1 MLRPKKGMMTGRSM
15 VLPPSDLVQNP
26 VVAPIPPKTPTKR
39 APVKQAPIKRAPIKQ
54 APIKQAPVK
63 QAPVKQAPIKQ
74 APVKQAP
81 IKQAPILTPA
91 IGRPQVPTS
100 QLPEIINL
108 PRPEDNDAGNATID
122 QGFDPN
128 DPLNQT
134 VDFLTDE
141 PAPAP
146 APEPETEMTFT
157 FFKGAEEGKGN
168 PNYLFEQ
175 RGRNDKATVEDLEE
189 YFNAKKSNRLRES
202 FGDFDNYLAYMTERE
217 QLIQSGDYDVG
228 NWAEADAGFNEDQ
241 QMIFEG
247 DADLTIDP
255 SDPGQNLQNLQKQ
268 QTGAQSGAYNNWLN
282 SETNQALL
290 EKYGVNPEIYSDSG
304 DKFKWNGSA
313 YVKVEDVG
321 VGVSDYALAGM
332 TAAAGY
338 FLAPAIS
345 GALGAPASAATSAGA
360 TGGGITAGGIAS
372 SAAGNVLSQAIIQ
385 GAVNGEVD
393 TSTLGQA
400 ALAGGLDYIGN
411 AIKAQGLAAAGGDV
425 GAAVDNAI
433 WDMADKLGTDY
444 DTVFNIGSDIATGV
458 IQGDDVEDIALNAL
472 QTYTT
477 SEVQNLVRTT
487 FADSMGNVDVDNV
500 FREGQTSIPIA
511 ALNPL
516 IETAVGGAFGEDVN
530 AEDVLDSVYEGL
542 TYSDP
547 FSVDADMTLRFL
559 DPGIDL
565 PEFETDPDLFGS
577 TPQLIKEIEDAARY
591 IGRETE
597 DVVRAGGQAIAPIV
611 EPPAQVIGDVL
622 AEAEDVVRAGG
633 RVVDEAV
640 VQPTREFVKDVE
652 DVIKEA
658 APQGTTPEFVEVGID
673 FPSVNTPDINF
684 PSVGLPS
691 VDLPSLGMPQ
701 FAGGGGMFDP
711 LQYNVDYNPVQL
723 QQMITSAYGAQPAL
737 KDYEQ
742 ALAGLETRNLGML
755 S

>member
-1 MLRPKKGMMTGRSM
+1 MMSGPSM
-15 VLPPSDLVQNP
+15 VLPPVDTKGTTMPGMMYAGGTPDFDERTGQTTGTTKGEPTKQASIVTTT
-26 VVAPIPPKTPTKR
+26 TPT
-39 APVKQAPIKRAPIKQ
+39 
-54 APIKQAPVK
+54 
-63 QAPVKQAPIKQ
+63 
-74 APVKQAP
+74 
-81 IKQAPILTPA
+81 
-91 IGRPQVPTS
+91 
-100 QLPEIINL
+100 
-108 PRPEDNDAGNATID
+108 
-122 QGFDPN
+122 
-128 DPLNQT
+128 
-134 VDFLTDE
+134 
-141 PAPAP
+141 
-146 APEPETEMTFT
+146 PEPEPEMTFT

-189 YFNAKKSNRLRES
+189 YFNAKKSNRLREA

-228 NWAEADAGFNEDQ
+228 NWAEADAGFTEDQ

-255 SDPGQNLQNLQKQ
+255 SDPGQNLQNLRKQ

-290 EKYGVNPEIYSDSG
+290 QKYGVNPEVYSDSG

-338 FLAPAIS
+338 FLAPALS
-345 GALGAPASAATSAGA
+345 GALGAPASAA

-400 ALAGGLDYIGN
+400 ALAGGLEYIGN
-411 AIKAQGLAAAGGDV
+411 AIKAQGLAEVAGDV
-425 GAAVDNAI
+425 GATVDNAI

-458 IQGDDVEDIALNAL
+458 IQGDDIEDIALNAL
-472 QTYTT
+472 QTYTN

-516 IETAVGGAFGEDVN
+516 IETAVGGVFGEDVE
-530 AEDVLDSVYEGL
+530 AEDVLDAVYEGL

-565 PEFETDPDLFGS
+565 PEFKEDSDLFGD
-577 TPQLIKEIEDAARY
+577 TPQFIKEIEDAARFV
-591 IGRETE
+591 GREAE
-597 DVVRAGGQAIAPIV
+597 DVVRAGGEAIAPIV
-611 EPPAQVIGDVL
+611 EPPAQAIGDVL
-622 AEAEDVVRAGG
+622 AEAEDVVREGG
-633 RVVDEAV
+633 RTIDEAVIQPVYQEVIRPLDEAV

-658 APQGTTPEFVEVGID
+658 APQGTTPEFVEID
-673 FPSVNTPDINF
+673 FPSVDTPDLDF
-684 PSVGLPS
+684 PSVDLPS
-691 VDLPSLGMPQ
+691 VDLPSLGSPQ
-701 FAGGGGMFDP
+701 FAGGSGMFDP
-711 LQYNVDYNPVQL
+711 RRYSIGYTPVEL
-723 QQMITSAYGAQPAL
+723 QQLITSPYTAQPAL
-737 KDYEQ
+737 KDYEE
-742 ALAGLETRNLGML
+742 ALVGLETRNLGML